1 MEDTR
6 VLELILEGKE
16 NPTNLSLAL
25 LHKITN
31 GFSEE
36 RKIGQGGFGEVY
48 KGVLPNG
55 IFVAVKRIVNPI
67 DDQPFRREFNILTKI
82 DHQNVVRFLGF
93 CSNSYQIPTKE
104 AQSEEINLA
113 SVKAKLFCF
122 EYISKGSLDQH
133 ISDELRGLD
142 WETRYEIIMGICQG
156 LCYLHNEK
164 NIIHMDLK
172 PANILLGDKMVPKLT
187 DFGLSR
193 PNKNSRTMAQP
204 IGTRGYIA
212 PEYEKDGEISFK
224 ADIYSLGAIIIELVK
239 GCKGVPHKNNV
250 LRRWRHR
257 WNKPPTSVQYHQ
269 VTRCIDMAVQCMQE
283 KPGHRPS
290 ISEIIHILSEPGR
303 MNGNPDEEST
313 YLEDDMLGIEPLEL
327 PFSFKNNKEM
337 SWSVRLTNKTK
348 AFFAFNIEK
357 PSKHYTI
364 QPDKGIVKPGY
375 NDCLVKITSQ
385 PQECA
390 PQVIENAD
398 KFIVRSTK
406 VTGDLRDEDITR
418 YIFHEEVP
426 GKVVDEVDILV
437 VYEKGSRKRGQD
449 PDMTVEAV
457 PPPRKRKAIKSSIYE
472 DGKRGQLDRRNFH
485 PPENFSHRQPTNKTY
500 LQRVSDR
507 AMDVTRGAMGSLL
520 HKLGELLKDEFNL
533 DTNVKEDIKS
543 LSRELMKMHVVLH
556 KISAVQQDNLDD
568 MVKRWAGNVRE
579 MSYNL
584 EDFVDGFLVH
594 SEPDSSR
601 SSFNE
606 LTHDLCLLLEKG
618 QSHHEIGNL

>member
-250 LRRWRHR
+250 
-257 WNKPPTSVQYHQ
+257 SV
-269 VTRCIDMAVQCMQE
+269 
-283 KPGHRPS
+283 
-290 ISEIIHILSEPGR
+290 ISL
-303 MNGNPDEEST
+303 T
-313 YLEDDMLGIEPLEL
+313 V
-327 PFSFKNNKEM
+327 KNND
-337 SWSVRLTNKTK
+337 N
-348 AFFAFNIEK
+348 
-357 PSKHYTI
+357 
-364 QPDKGIVKPGY
+364 
-375 NDCLVKITSQ
+375 
-385 PQECA
+385 
-390 PQVIENAD
+390 
-398 KFIVRSTK
+398 
-406 VTGDLRDEDITR
+406 
-418 YIFHEEVP
+418 
-426 GKVVDEVDILV
+426 
-437 VYEKGSRKRGQD
+437 
-449 PDMTVEAV
+449 
-457 PPPRKRKAIKSSIYE
+457 
-472 DGKRGQLDRRNFH
+472 
-485 PPENFSHRQPTNKTY
+485 
-500 LQRVSDR
+500 
-507 AMDVTRGAMGSLL
+507 
-520 HKLGELLKDEFNL
+520 
-533 DTNVKEDIKS
+533 
-543 LSRELMKMHVVLH
+543 VLH
-556 KISAVQQDNLDD
+556 GS
-568 MVKRWAGNVRE
+568 
-579 MSYNL
+579 
-584 EDFVDGFLVH
+584 FV
-594 SEPDSSR
+594 
-601 SSFNE
+601 
-606 LTHDLCLLLEKG
+606 LT
-618 QSHHEIGNL
+618 